1 MRPTLKKLAEKAGMS
16 IGTVSRA
23 LRDDPLIAESTRRKI
38 RGLAER
44 MNYIPD
50 NFGRG
55 LQARSSRLIGLL
67 ISNIHDSFYSQ
78 SLQGIGEAATARGY
92 GLVVGVTAGDP
103 EKEIRQLRL
112 FQEKRVDGIILSNYQ
127 PETVP
132 HLRALAR
139 ARLPMAVCDFETF
152 DPAVPDVMVD
162 DAKAMRLLAAH
173 LTGLGHKRLAFCY
186 CVNPNAEKRFRAA
199 AAAAWKGGAALVV
212 CCASRSDLE
221 AALDSD
227 SPPTAVMA
235 YSDFHAADAKHA
247 AEERGLTVPERFS
260 VAGFDDL
267 DFASWPEF
275 DFTTIDQPK
284 TELGTRTAELV
295 FSKIL
300 GKRDV
305 RPVRFAPKLVIRSST
320 APPPGRSGAAGR
332 RSAVV
337 REKKERA

>member
-1 MRPTLKKLAEKAGMS
+1 MIRPTLKKLAEKAGMS

-23 LRDDPLIAESTRRKI
+23 LRDDPLIAESTRLKI
-38 RGLAER
+38 RALAER

-50 NFGRG
+50 NLGRG

-78 SLQGIGEAATARGY
+78 TLQGIGEAATARSY
-92 GLVVGVTAGDP
+92 GLVVGVTGDDP
-103 EKEIRQLRL
+103 EKEARQLRL
-112 FQEKRVDGIILSNYQ
+112 FQEKRVDGIILSNFR

-132 HLRALAR
+132 LLKALVR
-139 ARLPMAVCDFETF
+139 LRLPLAVCDFETF
-152 DPAVPDVMVD
+152 DPGVPDVMVD
-162 DAKAMRLLAAH
+162 DVKAMRLLAAH

-186 CVNPNAEKRFRAA
+186 CINPNGEKRFRSAA
-199 AAAAWKGGAALVV
+199 AAARKGGAESVV
-212 CCASRSDLE
+212 RCVSRSDLE

-227 SPPTAVMA
+227 SPPTAAIA

-247 AEERGLTVPERFS
+247 AEARGLTVPKRFS
-260 VAGFDDL
+260 ITGFDNL

-284 TELGTRTAELV
+284 TELGTRSAELV
-295 FSKIL
+295 FSQIV

-305 RPVRFAPKLVIRSST
+305 LPVRFAPKLVVRSST
-320 APPPGRSGAAGR
+320 APPPARIRRTGAEEVGRP
-332 RSAVV
+332 
-337 REKKERA
+337 

>member
-23 LRDDPLIAESTRRKI
+23 LRDDPLIAESTRRRI
-38 RGLAER
+38 HSLAER

-50 NFGRG
+50 NLGRG
-55 LQARSSRLIGLL
+55 LQSRSSRLIGLL

-78 SLQGIGEAATARGY
+78 TLQGIGEAATDRGY
-92 GLVVGVTAGDP
+92 GLIVGVTGDDP
-103 EKEIRQLRL
+103 GKEARQLRL
-112 FQEKRVDGIILSNYQ
+112 FQEKCVDGIILSNYM

-132 HLRALAR
+132 LLKALVR
-139 ARLPMAVCDFETF
+139 SRLPLAVCDFETF
-152 DPAVPDVMVD
+152 DSAVPDVMVD
-162 DAKAMRLLAAH
+162 DAKAMRLIAAH
-173 LTGLGHKRLAFCY
+173 LTGLGHKRLAYCY
-186 CVNPNAEKRFRAA
+186 CINPNAEKRFRAA
-199 AAAAWKGGAALVV
+199 ASAARRGGAESVL

-235 YSDFHAADAKHA
+235 YSDFHAVDAKHA
-247 AEERGLTVPERFS
+247 ARERGLKVPEHIS

-284 TELGTRTAELV
+284 TELGTRSAELV
-295 FSKIL
+295 FSQIL

-305 RPVRFAPKLVIRSST
+305 LPVRFAPKLVVRAST
-320 APPPGRSGAAGR
+320 GPTPGRSAMERPRRVKDRGGR
-332 RSAVV
+332 RRS
-337 REKKERA
+337 